1 MNNISQKTI
10 GRFAFTL
17 ALSAISTG
25 AALAQDTTK
34 GDKAG
39 KGADRGAYG
48 DARQSRAWCQA
59 NTTGAARADCLEYSY
74 SNAGERSKSAL
85 EATNTDFAGNALSRC
100 SVFKDTEDRI
110 ACDARVKG
118 QGRNSGSVQGGGILK
133 EVTTVTRPDV
143 PGVVTVE
150 PKKP

>member
-1 MNNISQKTI
+1 MMNNIFPKTI
-10 GRFAFTL
+10 GRFAFAL
-17 ALSAISTG
+17 ALSAVSTG

-34 GDKAG
+34 GN
-39 KGADRGAYG
+39 KGSDAYG

-74 SNAGERSKSAL
+74 SNPGERSKSAL
-85 EATNTDFAGNALSRC
+85 EATNTDFAANALSRC
-100 SVFKDTEDRI
+100 SVFKDTEDRM

-118 QGRNSGSVQGGGILK
+118 QGSNSGSVQGGGILK